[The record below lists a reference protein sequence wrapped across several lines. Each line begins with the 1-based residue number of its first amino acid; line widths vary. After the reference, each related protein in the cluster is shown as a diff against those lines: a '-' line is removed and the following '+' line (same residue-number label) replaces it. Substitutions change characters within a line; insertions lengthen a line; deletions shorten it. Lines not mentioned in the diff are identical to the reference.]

1 MYLNKPSSIAGDIP
15 ISLGEKRTKY
25 PNSMNVGELP
35 GKEPDPRFT
44 LANERTFLT
53 WLSTSLALTAG
64 GVAMAA
70 VPMNVF
76 VPWVR
81 TLLAV
86 ALVLLAAVAAA
97 LSYPRWRRV
106 QQALRRQRPLPPPTL
121 APILGYGVAMV
132 AALALILILFGD

>member
-1 MYLNKPSSIAGDIP
+1 
-15 ISLGEKRTKY
+15 
-25 PNSMNVGELP
+25 MN

-53 WLSTSLALTAG
+53 WLSTALALSAG

-70 VPMNVF
+70 IPETVF

-86 ALVLLAAVAAA
+86 MLVTLAALASGMA
-97 LSYPRWRRV
+97 YPRWRNIQR
-106 QQALRRQRPLPPPTL
+106 ALRDEAPLPPPAL
-121 APILGYGVAMV
+121 AAVFGYGVAAV
-132 AALALILILFGD
+132 AVVALVVILLSAVTG

>member
-1 MYLNKPSSIAGDIP
+1 MEI
-15 ISLGEKRTKY
+15 
-25 PNSMNVGELP
+25 P

-70 VPMNVF
+70 VSPDVF
-76 VPWVR
+76 VPWMR

-86 ALVLLAAVAAA
+86 VLVSLSALAAAMA
-97 LSYPRWRRV
+97 YPRWRRV
-106 QQALRRQRPLPPPTL
+106 QHALRTSAPLPPPAL
-121 APILGYGVAMV
+121 AALFGYGVAAV
-132 AALALILILFGD
+132 AVLALVLILTAR

>member
-1 MYLNKPSSIAGDIP
+1 
-15 ISLGEKRTKY
+15 
-25 PNSMNVGELP
+25 MNVGELP